1 MTATNGIACASVR
14 AAFGSYLRAAN
25 GRGAHTAVHAHLT
38 TCPACRDAWNRY
50 RWDQASDSPLLRE
63 LRDFLDEEFIPY
75 LDSAAALAETWKL
88 ADPRS
93 AKEVAAFFRASTAYL
108 YNLAIW
114 QASGNR
120 PDYVSAAIPA
130 LLDHRVRTVLDY
142 GCGIGNDTLP
152 LLEAGFDVTGCDYDS
167 PSTRFLRWRLR
178 RHGLDVVVVEP
189 GVDVPVADALW
200 IIDTLDHL
208 ADLDAALGALL
219 RRVRVVVCEDLTVR
233 RGVSGKGF
241 HHHRPA
247 ERIIATFARYGLHPL
262 EQPAEG
268 RAVMIWGRSSTVAAS
283 PDPTR
288 PVPAPPWPAA
298 ASPPP
303 RRRPPPVG
311 PR

>member
-1 MTATNGIACASVR
+1 MNGIACASAR
-14 AAFGSYLRAAN
+14 AAFGSYLRAAD
-25 GRGAHTAVHAHLT
+25 GRGTHTAVHAHLAA
-38 TCPACRDAWNRY
+38 CPVCRGAWNRY
-50 RWDQASDSPLLRE
+50 RWDQASDSRLLRE
-63 LRDFLDEEFIPY
+63 LRDFLGEEFTPY
-75 LDSAAALAETWKL
+75 LDSATALAETWRQ

-93 AKEVAAFFRASTAYL
+93 PGEMAAFFRASTAYL

-120 PDYVSAAIPA
+120 PDYASAAIPA

-167 PSTRFLRWRLR
+167 PSTRFLRWRLC
-178 RHGLDVVVVEP
+178 RHGYDATVVEP
-189 GVDVPVADALW
+189 GADVPIADALW

-219 RRVRVVVCEDLTVR
+219 GQARIVVCESLTIR

-241 HHHRPA
+241 HHHWPA
-247 ERIIATFARYGLHPL
+247 GQITATFAHYGLHPL
-262 EQPAEG
+262 AQATEG
-268 RAVMIWGRSSTVAAS
+268 RAVMIWGRTPTAAAS
-283 PDPTR
+283 PDLR
-288 PVPAPPWPAA
+288 RSAPAPPWPAA

-303 RRRPPPVG
+303 RRRPPPAG